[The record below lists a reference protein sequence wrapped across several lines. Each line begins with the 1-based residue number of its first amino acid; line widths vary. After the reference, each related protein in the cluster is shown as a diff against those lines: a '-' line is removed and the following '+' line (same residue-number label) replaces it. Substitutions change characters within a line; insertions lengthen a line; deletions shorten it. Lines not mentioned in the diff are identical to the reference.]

1 LAQDIIGI
9 DPSFSLA
16 KYAESQPYKDA
27 EMLERLIE
35 SLREAGLP
43 E

>member
-16 KYAESQPYKDA
+16 KYAENQPYRDA
-27 EMLERLIE
+27 ATLERLIE
-35 SLREAGLP
+35 SLRAAGLP